1 MGKTATSR
9 GSTMRRGGRAG
20 LTKEMLLPLST
31 EKVRSLSLENHV
43 ALAVVRSGSGDCDQ
57 VICLLRVVYLAFY
70 LRSETASGLDVE
82 LYRRAEAVLDA
93 SIARAERDEPWM
105 LHENEAA
112 DVERLLV
119 VHDEQLAAVPKHRYL
134 AAWDR
139 LQRFVTGTGRSPI
152 PVKNETA

>member
-1 MGKTATSR
+1 
-9 GSTMRRGGRAG
+9 
-20 LTKEMLLPLST
+20 MLMPLST
-31 EKVRSLSLENHV
+31 QKVRSLSLENHM
-43 ALAVVRSGSGDCDQ
+43 ALAVVRSGSGGCDQ
-57 VICLLRVVYLAFY
+57 VVALLRVVYLAFFM
-70 LRSETASGLDVE
+70 RGETVSGSDLG

-93 SIARAERDEPWM
+93 CIARAECGEPWM

-119 VHDEQLAAVPKHRYL
+119 VHDAQLAAVPKHRYL

-152 PVKNETA
+152 PLA

>member
-1 MGKTATSR
+1 MAKDVRRRSSR
-9 GSTMRRGGRAG
+9 SV

-31 EKVRSLSLENHV
+31 EKVRSLSLEHHM
-43 ALAVVRSGSGDCDQ
+43 ALAVVRSGNGDCDQ
-57 VICLLRVVYLAFY
+57 VVSLLRVVYLAFFM
-70 LRSETASGLDVE
+70 RSETESGSDPD

-93 SIARAERDEPWM
+93 CIARAERGELWM
-105 LHENEAA
+105 LQSNEAA

-152 PVKNETA
+152 PVVIDLLGE